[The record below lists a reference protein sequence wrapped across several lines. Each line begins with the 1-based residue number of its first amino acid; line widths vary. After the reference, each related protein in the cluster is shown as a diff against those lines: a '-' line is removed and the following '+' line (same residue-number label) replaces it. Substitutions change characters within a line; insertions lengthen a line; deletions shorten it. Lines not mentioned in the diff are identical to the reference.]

1 MSKWQVL
8 ACFTDRWSCHPTI
21 FPFISSVQV
30 AGFGILHRQMDC
42 HPMIILFISS
52 VQVASFGM
60 SDLQICCHTTLMNSR
75 VPVASIDLL
84 IIQIVY
90 SSVTCQLCT
99 SGRYWLALLHHCST
113 VPAVLHCSVQVAN
126 IGTFFTFMVY
136 YTFTVN

>member
-1 MSKWQVL
+1 MFHRQV
-8 ACFTDRWSCHPTI
+8 DCHPTI

-75 VPVASIDLL
+75 VQVASIDLL

-90 SSVTCQLCT
+90 SSVPVAGIDWLCYTTVQLCLQ
-99 SGRYWLALLHHCST
+99 Y
-113 VPAVLHCSVQVAN
+113 VLHCNVQVAN

-136 YTFTVN
+136 HTFTIN